1 MYPLYQTRISY
12 TIWKVGMTLAQ
23 SEQSLAIVLSYIIAK
38 YCNGEA
44 TVVNDEMD
52 KFLRENPTI
61 RREENE
67 NGFAYIVEQ
76 KPTMGS
82 RVFGRN
88 GDEQNV
94 D

>member
-1 MYPLYQTRISY
+1 M
-12 TIWKVGMTLAQ
+12 LAQ

-38 YCNGEA
+38 YCNGVA
-44 TVVNDEMD
+44 QIVNNDIE

-67 NGFAYIVEQ
+67 NGFTYIVEQ

-82 RVFGRN
+82 GVFGRN
-88 GDEQNV
+88 GNE
-94 D
+94 